1 MKMYECKGSIPVLE
15 GSRIRLRK
23 MEVGEARRVF
33 AFWSDSEVTR
43 YMNMESMFSP
53 EDAKDMIELL
63 NRLSLSEDAI
73 RWGIELKENGELIGS
88 CGFNHW
94 QLSGAF
100 KGEIGYELSRSH
112 WRKGYMSEALDLLH
126 AFGYET
132 MKLNRLEAMVDPRN
146 EPSQRL
152 LESFGWSRE
161 GLLRQVQY
169 TSTGYKDMLLYSLLY
184 EEWNKKKNGTY
195 ANHR

>member
-1 MKMYECKGSIPVLE
+1 MYECKGNIPVLE

-23 MEVGEARRVF
+23 MEARDARRVF
-33 AFWSDSEVTR
+33 TFWSDSEVTR
-43 YMNMESMFSP
+43 YMNIESMSSP
-53 EDAKDMIELL
+53 EDAEDMIELL
-63 NRLSLSEDAI
+63 NRLSFSEDAV
-73 RWGIELKENGELIGS
+73 RWGIELKENRELIGS

-94 QLSGAF
+94 QLQGAF
-100 KGEIGYELSRSH
+100 KGEIGYELSSLH

-126 AFGYET
+126 AFGFET
-132 MKLNRLEAMVDPRN
+132 MRLNRLEAMIDPRN

-169 TSTGYKDMLLYSLLY
+169 TATGYKDMLIYSLLY
-184 EEWNKKKNGTY
+184 EEWKRKEHGTY
-195 ANHR
+195 ANSQ